1 MKTVT
6 AREANQR
13 FSALLA
19 EIERG
24 EEIVV
29 TRRGRPV
36 AVLSPYRPPAADA
49 QREAA
54 IRHML
59 DVMRRGLIRGP
70 HLRRYARDEMYER

>member
-13 FSALLA
+13 FSTLLA
-19 EIERG
+19 EIEQGG
-24 EEIVV
+24 EVLV
-29 TRRGRPV
+29 TRHGKPV

-59 DVMRRGLIRGP
+59 ELMRRGPIRGAA
-70 HLRRYARDEMYER
+70 LRRYGRDEMNER